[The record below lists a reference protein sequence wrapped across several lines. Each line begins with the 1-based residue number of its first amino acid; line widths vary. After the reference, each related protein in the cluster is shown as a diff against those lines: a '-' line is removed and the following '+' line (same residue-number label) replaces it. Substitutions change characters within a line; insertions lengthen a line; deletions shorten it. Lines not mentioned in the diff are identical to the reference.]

1 MGNET
6 FELERFVWATPDRLE
21 IDGRFVGLDAA
32 PPANPVLVLQG
43 DDRTHRLAA
52 VTDGLVEGDGG
63 HWHAA
68 FAWQE
73 APTAFGTAQLELGDE
88 LFVELPEPRWDAD
101 PSALGVV
108 EVRRRGGGNG
118 GGNGGGGGS
127 GGGGGGGDRLRLQ
140 GDLLAVRSELAE
152 ARARVERVEKEL
164 ARAREDLDEER
175 TGRAADAEQLRAAL
189 AEAQTAAEETISA
202 ALAEEAALRA
212 HVAELSGAGQEA
224 ERLRARLTS
233 IRDILDEDAPE
244 RSDVR
249 VDPASA

>member
-32 PPANPVLVLQG
+32 PPADPVLVLHG

-52 VTDGLVEGDGG
+52 VTDGVVDGDEG

-73 APTAFGTAQLELGDE
+73 PPTAFGTAQLELGDE
-88 LFVELPEPRWDAD
+88 LYLELPEPRWDAEA
-101 PSALGVV
+101 SAPGVV
-108 EVRRRGGGNG
+108 EVRRRGGGE
-118 GGNGGGGGS
+118 
-127 GGGGGGGDRLRLQ
+127 RLRLQ
-140 GDLLAVRSELAE
+140 GDLFAIRSELVE
-152 ARARVERVEKEL
+152 ARARLERVEKEL
-164 ARAREDLDEER
+164 ARAREDLDQER
-175 TGRAADAEQLRAAL
+175 AGRAADAQELRAAL
-189 AEAQTAAEETISA
+189 AEAQGAAEEALSE
-202 ALAEEAALRA
+202 ALAEQAALRA
-212 HVAELSGAGQEA
+212 RVAELSNAGQDA

-244 RSDVR
+244 SSDAR
-249 VDPASA
+249 RDPASP

>member
-1 MGNET
+1 MGSET

-108 EVRRRGGGNG
+108 EVRRRGGG
-118 GGNGGGGGS
+118 
-127 GGGGGGGDRLRLQ
+127 GGDRLRLQ
-140 GDLLAVRSELAE
+140 GDLFAVRSELVE
-152 ARARVERVEKEL
+152 ARARLERVEKEL
-164 ARAREDLDEER
+164 ARAREDLDDER
-175 TGRAADAEQLRAAL
+175 TGRAADAEQFRAAL
-189 AEAQTAAEETISA
+189 AEAQSAAEETISA